1 MAVDVPPSTARRVS
15 AARGRILATA
25 DVLFYAEGIRSVG
38 VDRLISASSVTKATF
53 YKHFGSKDALVL
65 AYVQARADDVRAT
78 LLALRAAASTPD
90 DALRRLLEHTTALLA
105 APGFRGS
112 PFMNA
117 AAEFPDPAHPVRG
130 VIAAHRDWFSEF
142 LAAILRDL
150 GDPLPGDGADDLQL
164 AWDGAMAGA
173 YAGDPVAAGAS
184 LVRAV
189 ERVIDAATTK
199 H

>member
-15 AARGRILATA
+15 AARGRILESA
-25 DVLFYAEGIRSVG
+25 DALFYAEGIRSVG

-65 AYVQARADDVRAT
+65 AYMQSRADEVRAT
-78 LLALRAAASTPD
+78 LLSLRDGASTPD
-90 DALRRLLEHTTALLA
+90 EALRRILEHSMALVS

-117 AAEFPDPAHPVRG
+117 AVEFPDLAHPVRA
-130 VIAAHRDWFSEF
+130 VIATHRDWFSEF
-142 LAAILRDL
+142 LSAILRDL

-164 AWDGAMAGA
+164 AWDGVMAGA
-173 YAGDPVAAGAS
+173 YAGDPVAASAS
-184 LVRAV
+184 LARAV
-189 ERVIDAATTK
+189 ERVIEAATTRR
-199 H
+199 